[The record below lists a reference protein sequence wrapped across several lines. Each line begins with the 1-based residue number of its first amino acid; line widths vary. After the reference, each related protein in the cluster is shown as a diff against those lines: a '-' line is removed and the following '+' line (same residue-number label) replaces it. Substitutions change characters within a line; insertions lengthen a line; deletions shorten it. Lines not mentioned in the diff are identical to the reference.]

1 MALKIYNTMTRHKED
16 FVPLQEG
23 KVTMY
28 SCGPTVYNYFHLGN
42 ARAFLVPDMVRR
54 YLEYKGY
61 EVKLVINITDI
72 EDKIINKANELGV
85 SSEAVAKE
93 YTEAYLEDSK
103 NLGIRPATVQ
113 PKATEHIP
121 EIIALVQT
129 LLDKG
134 AAYEVD
140 GDVYYSVK
148 KFNGYGKLSGRDLDD
163 MYAGAR
169 VEVDERKDDPADFA
183 LWKRSKPGEPAWD
196 SPWGKGRPGWHI
208 ECSAMA
214 MKYLGET
221 IDIHAGGADLIFP
234 HHENE
239 IAQSEMA
246 TGKPFA
252 NYWFHWAFLQVG
264 GRRMGKS
271 EQNFLFV
278 RDALKKYSPESIRHF
293 LLSAHYRHP
302 LDYTEENIVQ
312 ASNASKRLHNCI
324 NTLKRLSTSEKIE
337 SEKLSEEEKQLYEA
351 VGVMRQQFETA
362 MDDDFNTAGAIGAI
376 FELVG
381 QANAFISENEGKFSE
396 QSKALMGY
404 VHENLVE
411 LCDVLGIYS
420 ADSGLEQQDTELVNG
435 LLNLLLE
442 IRQEARAK
450 KDWDTADKIRDKLRE
465 LNIILKDTREGAV
478 WEFGGV

>member
-1 MALKIYNTMTRHKED
+1 MKIYNTMTRHKED

-61 EVKLVINITDI
+61 EVKLIINITDI

-85 SSEAVAKE
+85 SSEVVAKE

-134 AAYEVD
+134 VAYEVD

-163 MYAGAR
+163 MHAVAR

-183 LWKRSKPGEPAWD
+183 LWKRSKLGEPAWD

-239 IAQSEMA
+239 IAQSEVA

-278 RDALKKYSPESIRHF
+278 RDALKKYRPEAIRHF

-312 ASNASKRLHNCI
+312 ASNASKRIHNCI
-324 NTLKRLSTSEKIE
+324 NTLRRLSTSEE
-337 SEKLSEEEKQLYEA
+337 VELEKLSEEGKQLYES
-351 VGVMRQQFETA
+351 VGVMREQFEAA

-381 QANAFISENEGKFSE
+381 QANAFVSENEGKFSE
-396 QSKALMGY
+396 QSKALLGY

-420 ADSGLEQQDTELVNG
+420 ADSGLERQDTELVNS
-435 LLNLLLE
+435 LMDLLLE
-442 IRQEARAK
+442 IRQDARAK
-450 KDWDTADKIRDKLRE
+450 KDWSTADKIRDKLKE
-465 LNIILKDTREGAV
+465 FNIILKDTREGVV
-478 WEFGGV
+478 WEFGAS

>member
-61 EVKLVINITDI
+61 EVKLIINITDI

-85 SSEAVAKE
+85 SSEVVAKE

-134 AAYEVD
+134 VAYEVD

-163 MYAGAR
+163 MHAVAR

-183 LWKRSKPGEPAWD
+183 LWKRSKLGEPAWD

-239 IAQSEMA
+239 IAQSEVA

-278 RDALKKYSPESIRHF
+278 RDALKKYRPEAIRHF

-312 ASNASKRLHNCI
+312 ASNASKRIHNCI
-324 NTLKRLSTSEKIE
+324 NTLRRLSTSEE
-337 SEKLSEEEKQLYEA
+337 VELEKLSEEEKQLYES
-351 VGVMRQQFETA
+351 VGVMREQFEAA

-381 QANAFISENEGKFSE
+381 QANAFVSENEGKFSE
-396 QSKALMGY
+396 QSKALLGY

-420 ADSGLEQQDTELVNG
+420 ADSGLERQDTELVNS
-435 LLNLLLE
+435 LMDLLLE
-442 IRQEARAK
+442 IRQDARAK
-450 KDWDTADKIRDKLRE
+450 KDWSTADKIRDKLKE
-465 LNIILKDTREGAV
+465 FNIILKDTREGVV
-478 WEFGGV
+478 WEFGAS